1 MLGTTECS
9 KMSDMQSVFS
19 VEELMDSNLIIK
31 SLELIWTSQDLDI
44 AGSASRVV
52 DSLVTVRRLHFIY
65 PFIE

>member
-1 MLGTTECS
+1 
-9 KMSDMQSVFS
+9 MSDMQSVFS

>member
-1 MLGTTECS
+1 
-9 KMSDMQSVFS
+9 MSDMQSVFS
-19 VEELMDSNLIIK
+19 VEELMDLNLIIK
-31 SLELIWTSQDLDI
+31 SLELIRTSQDLDI

>member
-9 KMSDMQSVFS
+9 KMSDMKSVFS

-44 AGSASRVV
+44 TGSAPRVV

-65 PFIE
+65 PFTE

>member
-1 MLGTTECS
+1 
-9 KMSDMQSVFS
+9 MSDMQSVFS
-19 VEELMDSNLIIK
+19 VEELMDLNLIIK

>member
-1 MLGTTECS
+1 
-9 KMSDMQSVFS
+9 MSDMKSVFS

-44 AGSASRVV
+44 TGSAPRVV

-65 PFIE
+65 PFTE

>member
-1 MLGTTECS
+1 
-9 KMSDMQSVFS
+9 MSDMQSVSS
-19 VEELMDSNLIIK
+19 VEELMDLNLIIK

>member
-19 VEELMDSNLIIK
+19 VEELMDLNLIIK

>member
-1 MLGTTECS
+1 
-9 KMSDMQSVFS
+9 MSDMQSVFS
-19 VEELMDSNLIIK
+19 VVELMDLNLIIK